1 MSGRSQ
7 ETQFRLPVTHCASL
21 GKRRSSSLG
30 LDLLEEK
37 ERAGQASG
45 PQTPACGQQKPALKN
60 DTFLEPS
67 PRGSELTVLG

>member
-7 ETQFRLPVTHCASL
+7 ETQFRLSVTHCASL

-45 PQTPACGQQKPALKN
+45 PQTPACGQQKTQLLKMTHSWNHPPEAL
-60 DTFLEPS
+60 S
-67 PRGSELTVLG
+67 